1 MALKERATSY
11 AAFPFS
17 QLHEYL
23 VYPVSPK
30 RVLIPQ
36 GITDTI
42 KANNKFCLNIYRH
55 HIHMCMYFYGYDFNY
70 SYLMSV
76 LLLFFPPS

>member
-11 AAFPFS
+11 AAFLFS

-23 VYPVSPK
+23 VYPISPK
-30 RVLIPQ
+30 QALVPQ

-42 KANNKFCLNIYRH
+42 KTNNKFCLNIYRH
-55 HIHMCMYFYGYDFNY
+55 HIHMCMYFYVYDFNY
-70 SYLMSV
+70 SCLLSV
-76 LLLFFPPS
+76 LFFFSPS